1 MRQMNNEFVI
11 FQTQESAVMIY
22 WFVNCCARQQ
32 EDLTLEVLFS
42 KQYTWGVEELADTAF
57 LWSSCS
63 LLASA

>member
-1 MRQMNNEFVI
+1 MNNEFVI

-42 KQYTWGVEELADTAF
+42 KQCTWGLEELAGITTF

>member
-1 MRQMNNEFVI
+1 
-11 FQTQESAVMIY
+11 MIY

>member
-22 WFVNCCARQQ
+22 WFVSCCARQE

-42 KQYTWGVEELADTAF
+42 KQYTQVGRGRAGKVSPPFCGAAAP
-57 LWSSCS
+57 C
-63 LLASA
+63 